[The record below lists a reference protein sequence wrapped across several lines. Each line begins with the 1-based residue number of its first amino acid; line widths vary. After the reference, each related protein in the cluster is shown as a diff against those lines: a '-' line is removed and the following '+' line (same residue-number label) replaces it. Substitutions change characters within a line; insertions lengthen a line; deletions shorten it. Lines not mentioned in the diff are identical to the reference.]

1 MARTGRRPGRESTRI
16 AITDAARAAFT
27 QEGYDAATIR
37 DIARR
42 AGVDPALVHHFFG
55 TKRQLFVETMQL
67 PFDPES
73 LIEMLLSGGRETIG
87 ERMAHT
93 FFTVWESSDAVP
105 IIALVRSAASH
116 EDAARMLREVVAAEI
131 IGRIAEELGTPDA
144 RLRASLVGS
153 QVVGLVM
160 ARYII
165 RIEPLASADP
175 DVLMPALAGTL
186 QRYLTGD
193 ISTHVT

>member
-1 MARTGRRPGRESTRI
+1 MARTGRRPGRGKTRV
-16 AITDAARAAFT
+16 AITEAARAIFT
-27 QEGYDAATIR
+27 EEGYDAATIR
-37 DIARR
+37 GIARR

-55 TKRQLFVETMQL
+55 TKRQLFFAAMQF

-73 LIEMLLSGGRETIG
+73 LIEMMLSGDRETIG
-87 ERMAHT
+87 ERMARA
-93 FFTVWESSDAVP
+93 FFSIWESSDAVP

-131 IGRIAEELGTPDA
+131 IGRIAEELGSPDA

-165 RIEPLASADP
+165 RIEPLASAEP
-175 DVLMPALAGTL
+175 ELLIPALAGTV
-186 QRYLTGD
+186 QRYLTGEL
-193 ISTHVT
+193 S

>member
-37 DIARR
+37 GIARR

-73 LIEMLLSGGRETIG
+73 LIEMLLSGDRETIG